1 MRAHPL
7 PACRVVYS
15 VSRHRDAPENLGA
28 HQESLGHQR
37 VGLMARKEQ
46 TIRLL
51 NLCVRDLLE
60 FFNQEPNVIFG
71 MCCRNLYANAGLALR
86 NNRERKSNHKDTF
99 VE

>member
-15 VSRHRDAPENLGA
+15 VSRHRDAPENLGT

-37 VGLMARKEQ
+37 IGLMARKEQ
-46 TIRLL
+46 TTRLL

-60 FFNQEPNVIFG
+60 FFNQEPNILLG
-71 MCCRNLYANAGLALR
+71 MCSRNLYTNTSFAFR
-86 NNRERKSNHKDTF
+86 NNRE
-99 VE
+99 